1 MIYLGLGSNL
11 GDREMNLR
19 KALALIQ
26 ERVGAVHAL
35 SAFYETAPWGY
46 DSPATYVNAVAGVG
60 TRLRPE
66 EVLQA
71 TQEIERIAGRTQKT
85 VNGAYCD
92 RVIDIDLLLYED
104 LILRTPQLTI
114 PHPLMHRRMF
124 VLQPLT
130 EIAPDV
136 VHPLAGKT
144 IAALYEAAR
153 LVLPPEAGCLSLSET
168 VPVVI

>member
-26 ERVGAVHAL
+26 ERVGVIHAL
-35 SAFYETAPWGY
+35 SAFYETDPWGY
-46 DSPATYVNAVAGVG
+46 DSQATYVNAVAGVE
-60 TRLRPE
+60 THLRPE

-85 VNGAYCD
+85 INGDYCD
-92 RVIDIDLLLYED
+92 RVIDIDILLYED

-153 LVLPPEAGCLSLSET
+153 LLLPPVAFRFRKQ
-168 VPVVI
+168 PQA